1 MSGGQYPGWLGAI
14 AASVTMLFLGVRTR
28 MLVLPELKTRCS
40 ACRRLVWRGRTCH
53 CARPESR

>member
-1 MSGGQYPGWLGAI
+1 VSGQYPSWLAAI

-28 MLVLPELKTRCS
+28 MLALPELRTRCP
-40 ACRRLVWRGRTCH
+40 ACRRLVWRGRICH